1 MTILYFL
8 RSPVSGLNTA
18 HLSLL
23 GLLFRWGMGN
33 KNTLSTQYKH
43 YKGKMLA
50 APGKEEY
57 ATVDLCG
64 RTLSFLSLACL
75 GRTHS
80 AS

>member
-18 HLSLL
+18 HLCLDCFL
-23 GLLFRWGMGN
+23 DGAWGT
-33 KNTLSTQYKH
+33 KIHLASTQYKH

-50 APGKEEY
+50 TPGKEEY
-57 ATVDLCG
+57 AIVDLCG
-64 RTLSFLSLACL
+64 RT
-75 GRTHS
+75 HS